1 MSPIFANIPLFFDE
15 SVGSSLLLESY
26 LCIFLN
32 RILPNFVAKYKLIED
47 NTSIAIKLADLN
59 KNIKVCKNLVKNP
72 YNVFA
77 AFIIHVVMMLQKV
90 IIKKIN
96 GYKSEERLPN
106 LVFAYSQLL

>member
-1 MSPIFANIPLFFDE
+1 MSPIFENIPLFFDE
-15 SVGSSLLLESY
+15 SVGSLLLESY

-72 YNVFA
+72 YNVFVE
-77 AFIIHVVMMLQKV
+77 FSISVVMMLQMV

-96 GYKSEERLPN
+96 GYKSEERLPKFWG
-106 LVFAYSQLL
+106 FA

>member
-1 MSPIFANIPLFFDE
+1 MSPIFENIPLFFDE
-15 SVGSSLLLESY
+15 SVGSCLSEPLISD
-26 LCIFLN
+26 FLN
-32 RILPNFVAKYKLIED
+32 RILANFVAKYKLIED

-96 GYKSEERLPN
+96 GYKSAERLPK
-106 LVFAYSQLL
+106 LVFA